1 MSATPN
7 TERTEV
13 LSGDQYVMNVVLHF
27 LSIAD
32 RIDSCGDYKAPS
44 LIIGVEAYKKLLF
57 DLKAKGIKL
66 RYITD
71 ITKDNI
77 HYCKELLRFAQQIR
91 HLEGIKANFSVSET
105 EYMASATL
113 QEEQQPIPQVI
124 YSNVKDLV
132 EQQKYVFE
140 ALWNKAIPAD
150 QRFRE
155 IEEGVTLGS
164 TEVILGPLRIQELF
178 IDLVK
183 SAKQEI
189 LLILPTTNS
198 FLREHKL
205 GIIQLLKQVASISE
219 YNVNVRILTPT
230 NDAIEKILKNMTL
243 TTTTAAAAEE
253 QKKENEKF
261 DIRRI
266 DLATEFAVSTVTI
279 AVADRQISLAIEKK
293 DDAKENFIDAIGL
306 ATYSTSKPT
315 VSSYVSIF
323 ENLWAQTELYRQV
336 KESNRQI
343 ALANEQL
350 KKTDE
355 MQKEFI
361 NMASH
366 ELRTPTQAILSYS
379 ELLQKHPEKKDEMV
393 QAMSRNAA
401 RLQKLTDDILDVT
414 RIESEALRLKIEPLN
429 LEELISNIVEDYR
442 TQIEKNNDNVKLFY
456 EPKTNDSGSIIIVEA
471 DRARLIQVISNLFSN
486 ALKFTKKLEGGGEIY
501 ITAEKEKREKNG
513 NKVQEVTIT
522 IKDNGKGID
531 PEILP
536 RLFTKF
542 ATKSET
548 GTGLGLFICKRIIEA
563 HGGRMW
569 AGNDDDDEGTEQ
581 GAVFAFS
588 LPLSKKQEQQPTLTS
603 DKKTQE

>member
-1 MSATPN
+1 MSIPLYIDTLGHIYYQLAMSATPN

-13 LSGDQYVMNVVLHF
+13 LSGDQYVMNAVLHF
-27 LSIAD
+27 LSFAD

-140 ALWNKAIPAD
+140 ALWNKASPAD

-164 TEVILGPLRIQELF
+164 TEVILGPSRIQELF

-243 TTTTAAAAEE
+243 TAATAATTTAAAAEE

-261 DIRRI
+261 GIRRI
-266 DLATEFAVSTVTI
+266 DLTTEFAVSTDTI
-279 AVADRQISLAIEKK
+279 AVS
-293 DDAKENFIDAIGL
+293 
-306 ATYSTSKPT
+306 
-315 VSSYVSIF
+315 
-323 ENLWAQTELYRQV
+323 
-336 KESNRQI
+336 
-343 ALANEQL
+343 
-350 KKTDE
+350 
-355 MQKEFI
+355 
-361 NMASH
+361 
-366 ELRTPTQAILSYS
+366 
-379 ELLQKHPEKKDEMV
+379 
-393 QAMSRNAA
+393 
-401 RLQKLTDDILDVT
+401 DI
-414 RIESEALRLKIEPLN
+414 KI
-429 LEELISNIVEDYR
+429 
-442 TQIEKNNDNVKLFY
+442 
-456 EPKTNDSGSIIIVEA
+456 
-471 DRARLIQVISNLFSN
+471 
-486 ALKFTKKLEGGGEIY
+486 
-501 ITAEKEKREKNG
+501 
-513 NKVQEVTIT
+513 
-522 IKDNGKGID
+522 
-531 PEILP
+531 
-536 RLFTKF
+536 
-542 ATKSET
+542 
-548 GTGLGLFICKRIIEA
+548 
-563 HGGRMW
+563 
-569 AGNDDDDEGTEQ
+569 
-581 GAVFAFS
+581 
-588 LPLSKKQEQQPTLTS
+588 
-603 DKKTQE
+603 